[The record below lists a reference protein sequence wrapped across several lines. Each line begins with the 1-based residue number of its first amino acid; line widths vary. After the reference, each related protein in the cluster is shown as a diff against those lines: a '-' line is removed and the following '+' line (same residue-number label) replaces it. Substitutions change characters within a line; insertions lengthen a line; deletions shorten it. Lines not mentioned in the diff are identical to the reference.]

1 MQGIALLAVPNMEDN
16 SNKRCYEV
24 SLTVRIEINSDK
36 RMALRYVP
44 GLLRWQ
50 LALSSPLTAV
60 ISSVS
65 SWCCRIFRQVF
76 RGKREGE
83 NGEQERAWREPGT
96 ALVLHTAIGCWG
108 VTPSVC
114 PKSNQN
120 LR

>member
-24 SLTVRIEINSDK
+24 SLTVSIEINSDK
-36 RMALRYVP
+36 RMALRYVQ

-50 LALSSPLTAV
+50 LALSSPLTAA

-65 SWCCRIFRQVF
+65 SWCCRIFRQLF

-83 NGEQERAWREPGT
+83 NGEQERAWREPG
-96 ALVLHTAIGCWG
+96 LHLDCTQRSDVGG